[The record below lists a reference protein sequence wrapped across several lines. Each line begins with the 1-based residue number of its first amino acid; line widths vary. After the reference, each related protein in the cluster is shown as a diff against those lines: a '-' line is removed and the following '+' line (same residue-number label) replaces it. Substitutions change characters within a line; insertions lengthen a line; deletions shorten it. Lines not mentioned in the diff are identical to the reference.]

1 MVLSLNSIIVLIVV
15 IGLGEIGKK
24 LDKGYK
30 CPVYCAVEHTHY
42 YWEQDE
48 TEKSN
53 IPSDDEL
60 PGSDELELREQQKG
74 SIRPVASID

>member
-1 MVLSLNSIIVLIVV
+1 MVLSLNSIIVLSIV

-53 IPSDDEL
+53 IPPDDRL
-60 PGSDELELREQQKG
+60 PRPDEPEDREQSEG
-74 SIRPVASID
+74 SIRSIASTD